1 MTAVLAQLQAF
12 AHEHDYLPQADPP
25 NAESQFVLDMRERLE
40 SHVRAYPPGND
51 LYAHRFAIALG
62 NDARADLLIRFDL
75 RIYVVLAYR
84 VSDTLHQLA
93 AGDTRLWERS
103 ARLRAVLDRHGLRE
117 LAFEEACTTLS
128 ERMLA
133 QGFIDNTVLA
143 YFFESA

>member
-25 NAESQFVLDMRERLE
+25 NAEWQIVLDILKRHEP
-40 SHVRAYPPGND
+40 HIRAYPPGND

-62 NDARADLLIRFDL
+62 HDARADLLIRFDL
-75 RIYVVLAYR
+75 RIYVALAYH

-93 AGDTRLWERS
+93 VDDLH
-103 ARLRAVLDRHGLRE
+103 LRASTAPLRALLDRHGLRE
-117 LAFEEACTTLS
+117 LAFEEARTTLS

-133 QGFIDNTVLA
+133 HGFIDTTVLA